1 MVKNEDYIKLLNKMV
16 SCISYGDY
24 YAVKELSILQLKNMK
39 TSNEKIGKELKEI
52 KERKKLCECKK
63 KPLEEWDKKELL
75 TLIKI
80 YSNYIMKRIE
90 KTNTVQELQ
99 NMTVTIDEFL
109 KNISMY
115 HWITISAINLKSKEA
130 QNCYLYK

>member
-39 TSNEKIGKELKEI
+39 SSNEKIGKELKEI

-80 YSNYIMKRIE
+80 YSNNIMKRIE

-109 KNISMY
+109 KNI
-115 HWITISAINLKSKEA
+115 
-130 QNCYLYK
+130 